1 MRWRAARGL
10 RSSFPKRSGHG
21 RAAMPDTPHNRPAGM
36 SESKTRKRGD
46 RPRRTAA
53 MNRERHIFVHGFRAI
68 EELISA
74 QAPGS
79 VLMLARAGAR
89 GRKLAAL
96 AAVSGVPVRRVS
108 EEELSRHADPSR
120 HRGALLR
127 VRDRRPR
134 SGDRRL
140 AEIAARID
148 GGALFVA
155 VDGVTDA
162 ANLGAILR
170 SAEGFGVDVVIL
182 HADRAA
188 PVTPTAI
195 RTAAGATAYLQIV
208 TVTNFGSR
216 ARATAAV
223 RILGGRR
230 RSRRPAAAR
239 VPVRRT
245 QCGGRRVGR
254 VRDSPG
260 RARALRRPGDGRD
273 RRPRRIAQ
281 RRGGSRHCLVPRG
294 AVPSVR
300 RTCSVR
306 PQRAGC
312 GVTPRPQP
320 LTWKNRWLLANTAA
334 ANCSAGRPRRS
345 ATKRAV
351 SAK

>member
-1 MRWRAARGL
+1 
-10 RSSFPKRSGHG
+10 
-21 RAAMPDTPHNRPAGM
+21 
-36 SESKTRKRGD
+36 
-46 RPRRTAA
+46 

-74 QAPGS
+74 QTPGS

-208 TVTNFGSR
+208 TVTN
-216 ARATAAV
+216 
-223 RILGGRR
+223 L
-230 RSRRPAAAR
+230 
-239 VPVRRT
+239 
-245 QCGGRRVGR
+245 
-254 VRDSPG
+254 
-260 RARALRRPGDGRD
+260 ARALAQLQRYGFWVVGADLDGQPLHGYRFAERSVVVVGSEGSGIRPGVRARCDD
-273 RRPRRIAQ
+273 
-281 RRGGSRHCLVPRG
+281 LVT
-294 AVPSVR
+294 VE
-300 RTCSVR
+300 T
-306 PQRAGC
+306 
-312 GVTPRPQP
+312 
-320 LTWKNRWLLANTAA
+320 
-334 ANCSAGRPRRS
+334 AGRVGS
-345 ATKRAV
+345 LNAAVAAGIVLYRAV
-351 SAK
+351 LYRASGAPAPSGRSGPGAG